1 MKIAFN
7 PLGSGALTK
16 APDNKDI
23 TFDLVGRVI
32 YARGVPFD
40 GKNTQYKTFKKHTSS
55 DNTGGSEGLVP
66 IPSYSTTNTRLLR
79 EDGQWVNIAGAAP
92 PDTELS
98 TESTNAVQNKVITN
112 KINEIL
118 ASMQLKAAD
127 VYKNIKVGTTTLVA
141 SGVNDTLEFKLG
153 NGITITPNATNKT
166 LEFSINATGNQGIST
181 SYSNKQL
188 IVKIQDEYYNKWN
201 AVYDW
206 YISVTEEDTDDLINK
221 WQEIVDFLN
230 SVAEGTDILDEF
242 VTRKTA
248 QTITGVKTFNT
259 QQKFTVADGTSPF
272 TVTSKTLVT
281 NLNADLLDGTH
292 KSGLLTALANVNTTD
307 NPQSIYITV
316 GGTTKYLKVS
326 YSQHSTDLVNTS
338 VTNPDSAVSGQ
349 YLKWY
354 SQINRSGSNPYYAG
368 TNTGFPVGNNANG
381 ILWLGT
387 HSGPYGGQL
396 GVSSNGRLYY
406 RFITNNTFPTTA
418 NGGSW
423 NRIAWSSEVDTLKN
437 YYWAD
442 VKISSTS
449 STTTKPTFA
458 TATATISVTTPLV
471 SSTGR
476 LTLNATSTALDLKF
490 NNDNTKSVILNG
502 TEFKPY
508 DDANGKLDL
517 GASDARWKVI
527 YGGAGNFVGN
537 VESITTTSDAVKH
550 AVTNANG
557 SVELLV
563 HSNRGL
569 YDRTNSKWII
579 YVPNGTSNV
588 YIPTWASRGSSTQPV
603 YFNGNGEPTVCTAY
617 SGLLT
622 ALSSSSATNLSIT
635 VGGTTKS
642 VADMWAT
649 NIANKYSSRPTTI
662 DPGITGDG
670 SMFHFK
676 CTSSV
681 TDTTTDPG
689 DAHILHFNW
698 DNNGGYDFQIAGLTS
713 QSTLKIR
720 GMSGGTWQ
728 AWATVLTNLNYTSY
742 LGYIGTT
749 AVQSTSA
756 AQALTGITTA
766 NFSGAVT
773 LSGTAPSTAI
783 LKFSRSG
790 ASTWN
795 YILWPGDTDAD
806 CKLAFGYSNTSSAC
820 YYYMTNT
827 SFNPVANNAR
837 TLGTSSARWSN
848 VYSVL
853 GNFMGNVTLYS
864 SSGDSPHLY
873 FQRGTT
879 TDGIYDW
886 DMFVTGGSLTLRQ
899 NNAGTW
905 NTALT
910 AADNYMSTGWRFN
923 VGKELSVKDRR
934 FNYSLA
940 YYNTNTSTITGTIVI
955 TLPNGW
961 NASMNTYEI
970 DIYEYNGYD
979 EDAANIQHSKI
990 IISGYNYS
998 TGAAWINYGYQQ
1010 IGSYNKGVRLGYNGS
1025 KCCILLGTTT
1035 TNWSYP
1041 QIHLS
1046 RVITGYSNQ
1055 TTWSTGYSISVI
1067 TSESGYSGI
1076 VTANRTRQYFADVVA
1091 NNFRGTLVG
1100 NASTATKVYI
1110 NNSSSNGVYPV
1121 TFTNTGSC
1129 GTPRNDSLYVDSVSG
1144 AGYNPS
1150 TNAFVANIMTA
1161 GVHNSTSTL
1170 YLDSG
1175 TATTSIIFRHG
1186 TTERM
1191 RIAQPNGYV
1200 GIGTT
1205 APIHKLQVTG
1215 AGVFSNTGST
1225 TYASDGITI
1234 GAGDAVARYITCY
1247 GKTGLSYINIGYNA
1261 AANNSGELHF
1271 SYSSSGSTSNYVGLQ
1286 LYGAANCVRIYPGYT
1301 QSIKYIQAP
1310 NYVSSVATGTQPY
1323 ACTSTTLNT
1332 NLNADMLDGYHASS
1346 FAIWRGQVQTD
1357 AEADDTTYTSTP
1369 SFLSMLHNRSS
1380 VFSTCFSAFRGSW
1393 YYVGNINCN
1402 TGVGTLEMA
1411 GTAVLNISTSTTN
1424 NEHSKTL
1431 LFIEGSTGNLYSYVK
1446 QSDGYGAIWSRYAKT
1461 TDIPNPANY
1470 YWANVK
1476 VSASSSTS
1484 TSPTFATATMTRGVV
1499 GGYNNT
1505 SYALSTSSFI
1515 CQSWVRTTGATG
1527 WYNETYAGGWYMTDT
1542 TYVRTYNSKAIYI
1555 SNTGDHAI
1563 YTAGGFAS
1571 SRTSGSVFA
1580 TYYNGTWYCDTL
1592 YTHGNGNLSISPPG
1606 GSLYLAYN
1614 RGNTYFGGGT
1624 YYINRSGYFNGS
1636 CASANYTYRL
1646 AASSISDVNAPNW
1659 QEPGIRVDI
1668 YSASASNKPYSGN
1681 NANGVI
1687 NFSFGKHGTSGH
1699 YGFQLAH
1706 GNGSNRLYFNQW
1718 TSGSRSGWKTV
1729 AWTSDIPSVGNG
1741 TVTIKQAGTTKGSF
1755 TMNQSGNTTIE
1766 LTDNNTTYSFSNN
1779 NPTLAWGTKSTIGT
1793 VGGVALT
1800 VTMPANPNTNTHWTT
1815 RIYAGASGTAANAA
1829 ATNPYLKVTDDNTYR
1844 NQVRFVGGGAT
1855 TVSSDASGNI
1865 TISSTNTTYSF
1876 AAKGSAT
1883 QGIYLSGTNTFAAM
1897 TYSLKATVN
1906 AGTAGN
1912 LAYYSGANAISAY
1925 TSTVGD
1931 YSTPVY
1937 ISGGVPISCYAK
1949 SVGSVTWGTSCSGY
1963 IYVYQFG
1970 PITILQGYISTIN
1983 TSNTSSTN
1991 YVFKLPSGARS
2002 PSTSC
2007 GFALVQKDGYSN
2019 DRNTVIRLSGQCGYC
2034 DANYNDYNPAGS
2046 SYYFTA
2052 AYM

>member
-32 YARGVPFD
+32 YARGVSFD

-79 EDGQWVNIAGAAP
+79 EDGQWVNIAEAAP

-230 SVAEGTDILDEF
+230 SIAEGTDILDEF

-259 QQKFTVADGTSPF
+259 QQKFTVADGISPF

-307 NPQSIYITV
+307 NPQSIYVTV

-423 NRIAWSSEVDTLKN
+423 NRIAWTSDIPTVTN
-437 YYWAD
+437 YYWANIK
-442 VKISSTS
+442 VSSSS
-449 STTTKPTFA
+449 STTTTPTFA
-458 TATATISVTTPLV
+458 TATATTSVTTPLV
-471 SSTGR
+471 TTGGV
-476 LTLNATSTALDLKF
+476 LTLNGKTGVYLKY
-490 NNDNTKSVILNG
+490 NNDGTKSIVLNDV
-502 TEFKPY
+502 EFKPF
-508 DDANGKLDL
+508 DAANGKLDL
-517 GASDARWKVI
+517 GASDARWK
-527 YGGAGNFVGN
+527 
-537 VESITTTSDAVKH
+537 
-550 AVTNANG
+550 
-557 SVELLV
+557 
-563 HSNRGL
+563 GL
-569 YDRTNSKWII
+569 YA
-579 YVPNGTSNV
+579 GT
-588 YIPTWASRGSSTQPV
+588 GS
-603 YFNGNGEPTVCTAY
+603 
-617 SGLLT
+617 
-622 ALSSSSATNLSIT
+622 
-635 VGGTTKS
+635 
-642 VADMWAT
+642 
-649 NIANKYSSRPTTI
+649 
-662 DPGITGDG
+662 
-670 SMFHFK
+670 
-676 CTSSV
+676 
-681 TDTTTDPG
+681 
-689 DAHILHFNW
+689 
-698 DNNGGYDFQIAGLTS
+698 
-713 QSTLKIR
+713 
-720 GMSGGTWQ
+720 
-728 AWATVLTNLNYTSY
+728 
-742 LGYIGTT
+742 
-749 AVQSTSA
+749 
-756 AQALTGITTA
+756 
-766 NFSGAVT
+766 FS
-773 LSGTAPSTAI
+773 
-783 LKFSRSG
+783 
-790 ASTWN
+790 
-795 YILWPGDTDAD
+795 
-806 CKLAFGYSNTSSAC
+806 
-820 YYYMTNT
+820 
-827 SFNPVANNAR
+827 
-837 TLGTSSARWSN
+837 
-848 VYSVL
+848 
-853 GNFMGNVTLYS
+853 GNVTLYS

-934 FNYSLA
+934 FNYGLA
-940 YYNTNTSTITGTIVI
+940 YYTSTTPTITGTIVI

-961 NASMNTYEI
+961 SNSMNTYEI
-970 DIYEYNGYD
+970 DIYEYNGYN
-979 EDAANIQHSKI
+979 EAADNIQHSKLI
-990 IISGYNYS
+990 IDGYNYS
-998 TGAAWINYGYQQ
+998 GDSYWYNYGYTQ

-1025 KCCILLGTTT
+1025 KCVIMLGTTST
-1035 TNWSYP
+1035 TWTYP
-1041 QIHLS
+1041 QVHLS
-1046 RVITGYSNQ
+1046 RVITGYSNP

-1067 TSESGYSGI
+1067 TSESGYSSI
-1076 VTANRTRQYFADVVA
+1076 VTVNRLRQRFADVVA
-1091 NNFRGTLVG
+1091 NTFRGTLSGRATSVG
-1100 NASTATKVYI
+1100 DGSIIMYPERSNEVNFGGTNNSGAIYFGYRATDSRPIPSNFIFGGSGSATLTATKLHGIGVLTL
-1110 NNSSSNGVYPV
+1110 NGVSGIYLKYNNTDASSIVLSSTYFKPFDV
-1121 TFTNTGSC
+1121 ANNKLSLGTNAARWSNVYSYLGNFKDTVHIYADSTGNYTEGIRLY
-1129 GTPRNDSLYVDSVSG
+1129 GTAKDSTWSNIQFGCDPAATSGTHANQWLFGRDASNRLVFRNNTTDQMYLTTTGLGIGVVPTQKLHVNGNAIATNFGVNSTAGSGQGISLYGGSG
-1144 AGYNPS
+1144 YVNQYGI
-1150 TNAFVANIMTA
+1150 AFVTTGNW
-1161 GVHNSTSTL
+1161 
-1170 YLDSG
+1170 G
-1175 TATTSIIFRHG
+1175 THGYVTGDWATYFTMSNTENRGWIFRRYG
-1186 TTERM
+1186 SG
-1191 RIAQPNGYV
+1191 N
-1200 GIGTT
+1200 
-1205 APIHKLQVTG
+1205 
-1215 AGVFSNTGST
+1215 VFSIDCDGHA
-1225 TYASDGITI
+1225 YAN
-1234 GAGDAVARYITCY
+1234 
-1247 GKTGLSYINIGYNA
+1247 GLVNA
-1261 AANNSGELHF
+1261 SRFNS
-1271 SYSSSGSTSNYVGLQ
+1271 
-1286 LYGAANCVRIYPGYT
+1286 R
-1301 QSIKYIQAP
+1301 
-1310 NYVSSVATGTQPY
+1310 VATGTQPY

-1380 VFSTCFSAFRGSW
+1380 VFSTCFSAFRGYW

-1411 GTAVLNISTSTTN
+1411 GTAVLNISASTTN

-1484 TSPTFATATMTRGVV
+1484 TSPTFATSYATTHQSSSLIYLKTGDATMKIYANVSNSSSYGNEGVTIQTAFDGQDPASSSYPSSYPARAVLQLQPRGGNVAIGQTTANSYKV
-1499 GGYNNT
+1499 HISGSLYASSWLRTGG
-1505 SYALSTSSFI
+1505 S
-1515 CQSWVRTTGATG
+1515 TG
-1527 WYNETYAGGWYMTDT
+1527 WYSESYGGGWFMQDT

-1766 LTDNNTTYSFSNN
+1766 LTDNNT
-1779 NPTLAWGTKSTIGT
+1779 
-1793 VGGVALT
+1793 
-1800 VTMPANPNTNTHWTT
+1800 NTHWTT

-1906 AGTAGN
+1906 AGTAGK

-1983 TSNTSSTN
+1983 VSNTSSTN
-1991 YVFKLPSGARS
+1991 YVFKLPSSART

-2019 DRNTVIRLSGQCGYC
+2019 DRNTVIRLSGQYGYC